1 VHGDRDATQVRRPA
15 ARCRGCGRYFRQGRR
30 KRLFCSNK
38 CYLASVQRR
47 RLRKAVC
54 VVCGTSFETTKVR
67 KRVCSKV
74 CGRAL
79 AGKLLR
85 FAKEY
90 RATIPAEPTSHLPG
104 SDEKIEVMRARVE
117 RGESPFHP
125 DDRLERSCEESTEGT
140 P

>member
-54 VVCGTSFETTKVR
+54 VVCGRTFSTTKR
-67 KRVCSKV
+67 KERAFCKK

-79 AGKLLR
+79 LIERMA
-85 FAKEY
+85 FAESYK
-90 RATIPAEPTSHLPG
+90 AKIPSEPTSHLPG

-125 DDRLERSCEESTEGT
+125 DDRLEPSCEESTEGT
-140 P
+140 L